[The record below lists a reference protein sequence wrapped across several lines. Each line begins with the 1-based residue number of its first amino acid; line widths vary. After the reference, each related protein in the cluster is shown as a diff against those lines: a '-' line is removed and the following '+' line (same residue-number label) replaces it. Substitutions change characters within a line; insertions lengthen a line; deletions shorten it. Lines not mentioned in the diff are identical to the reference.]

1 MQLAEVLKLKLN
13 TDDAAAAAFAD
24 TCYQYMLACNEVSQY
39 VFNNDFYVNS
49 VGLSKILYAGLRE
62 KYRLKS
68 QMAQSAIRT
77 VTARYQTVD
86 TQMRQHPYRF
96 KCDGKW
102 YSEFRDVQWI
112 TKPLCFHRP
121 QADLVRNRDYS
132 FVDGMNKISINT
144 LGKRVVC
151 PFVVPKAMQKFLD
164 GTWSFGTAKL
174 VKVKKI
180 WYLHI
185 SATKEVPDFSREDV
199 KCVVGIDRGLRFLE
213 TVYDS
218 DQKTSFVSGK
228 EILDKRNSFD
238 NVRAELQARGTKSA
252 KRALK
257 RISGRENRWMSDVN
271 HRLSKAL
278 VNKYGSGTLYTI
290 EDLTDV
296 SFDERNFHDKKQAH
310 DLRNWAFYDL
320 ETKLTYKAHGTESE
334 VLKVDASYTSQR
346 CPHCGRIRK
355 ENRDHKIHAYHCDK
369 CGFTTNDDRV
379 GAMNIWMLGTLWVSG
394 IENPSFAAAKVSEEA
409 AAV

>member
-39 VFNNDFYVNS
+39 VFNNGFYVNS

-394 IENPSFAAAKVSEEA
+394 IENPSFASAKVSEEA